1 MHEVLSSIPGVIF
14 ARQESRE
21 FKVIHPPVQSDLE
34 TSMGRVRAIQPQGG
48 RGGGW
53 DTRREAEIERRP
65 LGLGPPT

>member
-34 TSMGRVRAIQPQGG
+34 TSMGRVIQPQGG